1 MVIRLTLRDFMEI
14 SEFKDANRK
23 IFKDK
28 MINESI
34 SWDTILEEHCKN
46 PFKNSIYIRV
56 SQSGNSV
63 TIKNI
68 IFDHSYFFDCKLR
81 KIHFENCS
89 FVNCY
94 FYNCDFSKSSFSNC
108 DFRYSKF
115 KDTLV
120 NTDIFNSAPREN
132 NLLMKFSNN
141 LRVNYRDLGDK
152 SSEDIAIQ
160 YELNANEDHLY
171 DSWISKNT
179 YYRKKYKG
187 FERFKKLL
195 EWLSFELNKCI
206 WGNGESFIRLILSST
221 IIILLLGVIS
231 SFIGEEFFS
240 IEKLCSSVFFVFSY
254 FIGSVDNSEIKDIIK
269 SDNIRNLV
277 VLVRTVFFGLF
288 ISILIKKYSRR

>member
-1 MVIRLTLRDFMEI
+1 
-14 SEFKDANRK
+14 
-23 IFKDK
+23 
-28 MINESI
+28 
-34 SWDTILEEHCKN
+34 
-46 PFKNSIYIRV
+46 
-56 SQSGNSV
+56 
-63 TIKNI
+63 
-68 IFDHSYFFDCKLR
+68 HSYFFDCKLR

-179 YYRKKYKG
+179 YYRK
-187 FERFKKLL
+187 
-195 EWLSFELNKCI
+195 N
-206 WGNGESFIRLILSST
+206 
-221 IIILLLGVIS
+221 
-231 SFIGEEFFS
+231 
-240 IEKLCSSVFFVFSY
+240 
-254 FIGSVDNSEIKDIIK
+254 IKDSKGLK
-269 SDNIRNLV
+269 SYLN
-277 VLVRTVFFGLF
+277 GLA
-288 ISILIKKYSRR
+288 LN

>member
-1 MVIRLTLRDFMEI
+1 MNI
-14 SEFKDANRK
+14 SEFKDANRR

-28 MINESI
+28 TIDNYI
-34 SWDTILEEHCKN
+34 DRDAILEEYCTN

-63 TIKNI
+63 NIKNV

-120 NTDIFNSAPREN
+120 DTDIFNSAPREN

-152 SSEDIAIQ
+152 SSENVAIQ
-160 YELNANEDHLY
+160 YELKANEDHLY
-171 DSWISKNT
+171 DSWRSENT
-179 YYRKKYKG
+179 YYRKKYQG

-195 EWLSFELNKCI
+195 EWLGFKLNKSI
-206 WGNGESFIRLILSST
+206 WGNGESFIRLMLSSL
-221 IIILLLGVIS
+221 IILIFLGIIS
-231 SFIGEEFFS
+231 SLIGENSFS
-240 IEKLCSSVFFVFSY
+240 VKELLPSIFRVFSY
-254 FIGSVDNSEIKDIIK
+254 FIGSVDNSEVKDVIK
-269 SDNIRNLV
+269 SENIRHLV
-277 VLVRTVFFGLF
+277 VIVRTVFFGLF

>member
-1 MVIRLTLRDFMEI
+1 MVIRLTLKDFMDI
-14 SEFKDANRK
+14 SEFKDANRR
-23 IFKDK
+23 IFEDK
-28 MINESI
+28 MIVNSI
-34 SWDTILEEHCKN
+34 DGDTISEKYCEN
-46 PFKNSIYIRV
+46 PFKNSIYIRI
-56 SQSGNSV
+56 SQSRDLVS
-63 TIKNI
+63 IKNI
-68 IFDHSYFFDCKLR
+68 IFDHSYFSDCKLR

-94 FYNCDFSKSSFSNC
+94 FYDCDFSKSSFSNC

-120 NTDIFNSAPREN
+120 DTDIFNSAPREN

-152 SSEDIAIQ
+152 SSEDISIQ
-160 YELNANEDHLY
+160 YELKANEDHLY
-171 DSWISKNT
+171 DSWISENA

-187 FERFKKLL
+187 FERFKKLI
-195 EWLSFELNKCI
+195 EWLSFELNKFI
-206 WGNGESFIRLILSST
+206 WGNGESFIQLILSSI
-221 IIILLLGVIS
+221 IIILLLGVVS
-231 SFIGEEFFS
+231 SFIGEDFFN
-240 IEKLCSSVFFVFSY
+240 IEKLCSSIFFVFSY

-269 SDNIRNLV
+269 SGSIRNLV

>member
-1 MVIRLTLRDFMEI
+1 MDI

-269 SDNIRNLV
+269 SDNIRNL
-277 VLVRTVFFGLF
+277 
-288 ISILIKKYSRR
+288 

>member
-1 MVIRLTLRDFMEI
+1 MDI
-14 SEFKDANRK
+14 SEFKDANRR

-28 MINESI
+28 MI
-34 SWDTILEEHCKN
+34 DTTIDRDAILKEYFTN

-56 SQSGNSV
+56 SHSGNSL

-68 IFDHSYFFDCKLR
+68 IFDHSYFSDCKLR

-94 FYNCDFSKSSFSNC
+94 FYDCDFSKSSFSNC

-120 NTDIFNSAPREN
+120 DTDIFNSAPREN

-152 SSEDIAIQ
+152 SNEDIAIQ
-160 YELNANEDHLY
+160 YELKANEDHLY
-171 DSWISKNT
+171 DSWISENT

-187 FERFKKLL
+187 FERFKKLI
-195 EWLSFELNKCI
+195 EWLSFKLNKCI

-231 SFIGEEFFS
+231 SFISEEFFT
-240 IEKLCSSVFFVFSY
+240 IEKLCSSIFFVFSY

-269 SDNIRNLV
+269 SGNIRNLV